1 MCYFKW
7 ECRRVTDKYC
17 FQISCTLSIDNKA
30 TVQYIWVIQ
39 TTSMKDCKFTPMLT
53 PTYKTKKMK
62 VMNEQLSSGTI
73 PSGTSE
79 KLHAIGRA
87 ICLVTLYEQWQNNS
101 CLIRLQGQIHEEQII
116 PFIIHLHLCL
126 CLCLWWTRLT
136 NQHWD
141 NRDS

>member
-1 MCYFKW
+1 MFYFKW
-7 ECRRVTDKYC
+7 ECRRVTDKYF

-53 PTYKTKKMK
+53 STHLKNKKNESNEWTVIFRNYPQWNFGETPRNRPGNLLSDFVRAITKKFMSDTAARAD
-62 VMNEQLSSGTI
+62 MWRTNNPFYNS
-73 PSGTSE
+73 PS
-79 KLHAIGRA
+79 
-87 ICLVTLYEQWQNNS
+87 
-101 CLIRLQGQIHEEQII
+101 
-116 PFIIHLHLCL
+116 
-126 CLCLWWTRLT
+126 LT